1 MTREE
6 AIQAI
11 KAKMDYYE
19 SDKRLRAAIETLIPE
34 LKESE
39 DERIRNELIDA
50 LKTSKSVGELKFI
63 LPEPTREECIA
74 YLEKQKDASKAIEA
88 VERIDKY
95 IGEHLANAH
104 DMKDSNPDKKYYR
117 GWDDALGK
125 MSGILQDVYSNENQK
140 KEKANLTKEQF
151 IKYGELEYQRGYLQG
166 VTEGYNK
173 AMKEKEIPLMNGD
186 ADLYFD
192 NFIESEDDVV
202 SRRKCFEE
210 GMRYAQRLKL
220 NTVEQNSKLKFKI
233 GDKVHF
239 PSDCVN
245 TLTITGLQKDRYLT
259 DSAYGP
265 ILFSRQD
272 EFELVEDDNT

>member
-95 IGEHLANAH
+95 IDEHLANAH
-104 DMKDSNPDKKYYR
+104 DIKDSNPDKKYYR